1 MLDALVSAV
10 LLAGGTGGYDDG
22 TLLFRFQDS
31 RITESSGLVAGSRS
45 DLLFTHND
53 SGDTARFFAVDR
65 TGRTRATYP
74 LRGVDARDWE
84 DIARGPGRTLW
95 LGDIGDNSAIRDR
108 GLLVHRVPEPAGT
121 GSATLTPTT
130 YRLRYDDGPKDAE
143 ALLVTPEGRVLV
155 VEKTFGSAAG
165 VYASDLPL
173 RPGGAVNLLHRVA
186 EVHVP
191 MVTGGDLSPD
201 GRRVVLR
208 NYTAAYEWD
217 VPGGDVV
224 AALATDPERVSL
236 PSSPQGEG
244 IAYSRDGR
252 SLLTSSEGKAGPVY
266 ELRPGSPTAAPEP
279 SETAAPAAAGR
290 DVAKGWRVPLTVAGV
305 VLVTGLALSA
315 VRHRRVRRS
324 F

>member
-1 MLDALVSAV
+1 VLAALVSAV
-10 LLAGGTGGYDDG
+10 LLAGGYDDG
-22 TLLFRFQDS
+22 TLLFRFADA

-53 SGDTARFFAVDR
+53 SGDRARFFAVDR
-65 TGRTRATYP
+65 TGRTRATYT

-84 DIARGPGRTLW
+84 DIARGPGSTLW
-95 LGDIGDNSAIRDR
+95 LGDIGDNSSSRDR

-121 GSATLTPTT
+121 GSAALTPTT

-143 ALLVTPEGRVLV
+143 ALLVTPQGRVLV

-201 GRRVVLR
+201 GTRVVLR

-217 VPGGDVV
+217 VAGGDVIK
-224 AALATDPERVSL
+224 AFGGEPERVPL
-236 PSSPQGEG
+236 PGSPQGEG

-252 SLLTSSEGKAGPVY
+252 SLLTSSEGKGGPVF
-266 ELRPGSPTAAPEP
+266 ELRPAAAAETAAPEP
-279 SETAAPAAAGR
+279 SATPAPGAFRRDAGN
-290 DVAKGWRVPLTVAGV
+290 AWRVPLAAAGV
-305 VLVTGLALSA
+305 ALLTGLALSGL
-315 VRHRRVRRS
+315 RHRRVRRS
-324 F
+324 L